1 MFTLLSFSNIKAIW
15 VMSSADESADEPA
28 TFQLGIILS
37 LGPGRWVVPPCADK
51 DKNSF
56 ITLVWWS
63 GLVACQS
70 LSGQGAELH
79 QETIR
84 YLTHSLTS
92 SLSLSSLSDFETV
105 LSLLLSRTLARFLA
119 RTLARSLTR
128 THART
133 QVDYFRDFL
142 VMGRLQ
148 RECRNSLLS
157 RIWSHQEGC
166 CLWLEIR
173 TVRRLLLELSL
184 RRHYHPH

>member
-1 MFTLLSFSNIKAIW
+1 MNPYHGLRT
-15 VMSSADESADEPA
+15 EEPA

-51 DKNSF
+51 VKNSF

-84 YLTHSLTS
+84 YLTQSLTS

-142 VMGRLQ
+142 G
-148 RECRNSLLS
+148 
-157 RIWSHQEGC
+157 
-166 CLWLEIR
+166 LWEDCKENAEIHFSAEFEA
-173 TVRRLLLELSL
+173 TRRDVVFGLKFELSVDFCWS
-184 RRHYHPH
+184 